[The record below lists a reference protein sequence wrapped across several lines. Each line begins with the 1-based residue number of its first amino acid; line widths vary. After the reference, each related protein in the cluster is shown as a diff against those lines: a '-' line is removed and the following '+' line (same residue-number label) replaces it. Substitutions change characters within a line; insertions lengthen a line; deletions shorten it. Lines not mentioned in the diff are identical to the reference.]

1 MLADIITIILISI
14 AGATNL
20 FLTIYVYTRNSK
32 SPINKSF
39 LYFGGS
45 LVLWCFVNLLLLIF
59 KETFYIRLTYSVGT
73 IFSLT
78 SIFFVVALSGLKM
91 RKWIAT
97 LLSTGCVVWS
107 VVILFTPLVLTSLLH
122 PIGFGWVTKD
132 GPLMLVWEIYI
143 LLMIL
148 ASVVIPLTVLKKS
161 DDKRKKQIQY
171 YITGEAL
178 FALWVIIVFLILP
191 LFGINQFNNLDSPA
205 TLFLVGFTS
214 YSIIKYNLLGIKS
227 LFLQAFMYAL
237 VIIGIISVLLL
248 LMFIGSSLLANKLI
262 WPLYLIAVIV
272 AIALFLIGRVF
283 FIEKR
288 DLEKAKINLTGL
300 LEQSE
305 KNRVEIETER
315 DKTLTIINSFADG
328 LIILDEKDKIFS
340 INPEAEKMLGLKAEK
355 ILNKTTY
362 SLSDFII
369 AVPIASVLN
378 DGLNNIYKKEITLSK
393 DVFYQLSVI
402 PLKLT
407 EKDIGHL
414 VVLHDISRE
423 KIVDRTKSEFVSLA
437 AHQLRTPLSI
447 MNWSMSMLKKGDF
460 GKLNKEQ
467 KEIIERAYET
477 NESMVSVVNNLLNI
491 TRIEEGRY
499 IYETSVTDIKE
510 LVNSVLD
517 NYHHLIKNK
526 KINVELN
533 YSDDLPKIN
542 IDSEKIKIAIQNLI
556 DNAIKYSSVGGK
568 IIITLKNDKKNVEFV
583 MQDFGIGIPKD
594 QSDSIFNKFFR
605 SDNAKKV
612 DPNGTGIGLF
622 LTENII
628 SAHGGKIWFES
639 EEGKGT
645 SFHFSLPI
653 QSDVDKISDF
663 DIIK

>member
-328 LIILDEKDKIFS
+328 LIILDEKDKMHLS
-340 INPEAEKMLGLKAEK
+340 LLLHRRKSK
-355 ILNKTTY
+355 ILHHP
-362 SLSDFII
+362 FF
-369 AVPIASVLN
+369 P
-378 DGLNNIYKKEITLSK
+378 
-393 DVFYQLSVI
+393 F
-402 PLKLT
+402 
-407 EKDIGHL
+407 GHN
-414 VVLHDISRE
+414 V
-423 KIVDRTKSEFVSLA
+423 
-437 AHQLRTPLSI
+437 HQ
-447 MNWSMSMLKKGDF
+447 
-460 GKLNKEQ
+460 
-467 KEIIERAYET
+467 
-477 NESMVSVVNNLLNI
+477 
-491 TRIEEGRY
+491 
-499 IYETSVTDIKE
+499 
-510 LVNSVLD
+510 
-517 NYHHLIKNK
+517 
-526 KINVELN
+526 
-533 YSDDLPKIN
+533 
-542 IDSEKIKIAIQNLI
+542 
-556 DNAIKYSSVGGK
+556 
-568 IIITLKNDKKNVEFV
+568 
-583 MQDFGIGIPKD
+583 
-594 QSDSIFNKFFR
+594 
-605 SDNAKKV
+605 
-612 DPNGTGIGLF
+612 DPC
-622 LTENII
+622 
-628 SAHGGKIWFES
+628 A
-639 EEGKGT
+639 
-645 SFHFSLPI
+645 
-653 QSDVDKISDF
+653 
-663 DIIK
+663 